1 MSDDTLRAA
10 GEVIAARLAIL
21 ASAAADPANA
31 DFAEIRLMSA
41 EKIEALTASGA
52 VLADRMAAEGDRF
65 GESIMDETRLGL
77 DVARRMSTA
86 GSPGEALAVHAQW
99 AVGWWGRASARALLL
114 NAAALEAQQAAFE
127 PIRRAAL
134 DNAERLKP

>member
-21 ASAAADPANA
+21 ASAAADPTNA

-41 EKIEALTASGA
+41 EKIEALAASGA
-52 VLADRMAAEGDRF
+52 VLADRMATEGGRLQ
-65 GESIMDETRLGL
+65 ESIMDEATAGM
-77 DVARRMSTA
+77 DAARRMSAA
-86 GSPGEALAVHAQW
+86 GSPGEALAVQAEW
-99 AVGWWGRASARALLL
+99 AAGWWSRTSARALLL

-127 PIRRAAL
+127 PIRQAAL
-134 DNAERLKP
+134 NNATRLKP